1 MKISLSGRKLVQVF
15 SGLRI
20 NAYQGRPGIWMIGY
34 ASIRWNNGILVKEGD
49 RIENQEEAD
58 RLFDYSIQ
66 SAERIVNTHIQVKL
80 TQNQF
85 DALVSLVYDIKGK
98 AFNDSGIPIMIN
110 ENRLNDAITQMLKF
124 RELSDCSNAAGS
136 RTLYDLHKRRDRE
149 VEIFKMI

>member
-1 MKISLSGRKLVQVF
+1 MKISLSGRKLVQGF

-20 NAYQGRPGIWMIGY
+20 NAYRGRPGIWLIGY
-34 ASIRWNNGILVKEGD
+34 ASIRWQNGILVKEGD
-49 RIENQEEAD
+49 RLENQDEAD

-98 AFNDSGIPIMIN
+98 LFNESGIPDLIN
-110 ENRLNDAITQMLKF
+110 QMDFREAILQMGKF
-124 RELSDCSNAAGS
+124 RNLSDCSNAAGT
-136 RTLYDLHKRRDRE
+136 RTQYELHKRRDRE
-149 VEIFKMI
+149 IEIFKMI